1 MKKNIGVI
9 AAAILAAAALT
20 ACGGSKTAELPQQR
34 AVQRQQRLPQ
44 QRAAKQQ
51 RKPPETWKI

>member
-20 ACGGSKTAELPQQR
+20 ACGTSKNTHKNHPSD
-34 AVQRQQRLPQ
+34 V
-44 QRAAKQQ
+44 
-51 RKPPETWKI
+51 